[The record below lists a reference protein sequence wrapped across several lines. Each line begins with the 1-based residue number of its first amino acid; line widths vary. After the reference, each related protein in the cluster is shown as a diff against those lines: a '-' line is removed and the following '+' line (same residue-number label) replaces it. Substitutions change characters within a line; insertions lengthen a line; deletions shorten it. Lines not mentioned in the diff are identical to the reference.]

1 MVVSTKSL
9 ILRVN
14 CAILLSNHRSD
25 FPIKRSS
32 PGDYT
37 ELVHLKGRNLEG
49 HILVLPGK
57 SANRQLI
64 SVIDSDTW

>member
-1 MVVSTKSL
+1 MPYYYL
-9 ILRVN
+9 ITGVTFP
-14 CAILLSNHRSD
+14 SNVQA
-25 FPIKRSS
+25 